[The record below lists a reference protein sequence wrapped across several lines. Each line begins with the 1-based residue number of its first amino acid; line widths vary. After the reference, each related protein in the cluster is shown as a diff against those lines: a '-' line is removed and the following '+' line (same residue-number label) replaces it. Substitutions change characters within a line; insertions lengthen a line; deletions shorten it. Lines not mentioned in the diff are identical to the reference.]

1 MFMKNAGLA
10 VLVVSFFL
18 CTGSAM
24 AQLNNQKPQDM
35 QDVGVEERLGDYIP
49 LDLTFA
55 DAAGD
60 SVTIGGLLEEGKP
73 VLLNPVYYEC
83 PQLCSMVKEAIFEA
97 VEGLQWSPGKDYT
110 IITFSIDSTEKTEL
124 AKKNKKEFI
133 TRLNKT
139 GAEEGWHFLTGSQKN
154 IRTLTD
160 AIGFDYKRLEN
171 GQFAHGAAITFLSP
185 EGTITRYL
193 YGIQFD
199 QFNFRNALYESADG
213 NIGSTVEQVLLYCYQ
228 YDADSNTY
236 VPVAWRIM
244 RLGGFATMII
254 LGIFLGFMWFR
265 YRQSKTN
272 KQIEIKN
279 GRA

>member
-1 MFMKNAGLA
+1 MKYTGLA
-10 VLVVSFFL
+10 VLVFIFFFYPD
-18 CTGSAM
+18 TAP
-24 AQLNNQKPQDM
+24 AQLNTQKPQDM
-35 QDVGVEERLGDYIP
+35 QDVGVEERLGKQIP

-55 DAAGD
+55 NSAGD
-60 SVTIGGLLEEGKP
+60 SVTIRELMKDGKP

-83 PQLCSMVKEAIFEA
+83 PQLCTMVKEAVFKA
-97 VEGLQWSPGKDYT
+97 VDGLQWDPGKDFT
-110 IITFSIDSTEKTEL
+110 IITFSIDSEEKTEL
-124 AKKNKKEFI
+124 AAKNKDEFVG
-133 TRLNKT
+133 RLNKPE
-139 GAEEGWHFLTGSQKN
+139 AENGWFFLTGSKKN

-185 EGTITRYL
+185 DGTIARYL

-199 QFNFRNALYESADG
+199 PFNFRNALYESADG
-213 NIGSTVEQVLLYCYQ
+213 NIGNTVEQVLLYCYQ
-228 YDADSNTY
+228 YDANSNTY

-244 RLGGFATMII
+244 RIGGFATMII

-265 YRQSKTN
+265 YRNSKTN
-272 KQIEIKN
+272 KQIERTN

>member
-1 MFMKNAGLA
+1 MKKAGLA
-10 VLVVSFFL
+10 VLILSFFL
-18 CTGSAM
+18 YPGSAP

-35 QDVGVEERLGDYIP
+35 QDVGIEERLGDQIP

-55 DAAGD
+55 NAAGD
-60 SVTIGGLLEEGKP
+60 SVTIGELMEEGKP

-124 AKKNKKEFI
+124 AANNKKEFL
-133 TRLNKT
+133 TRLNKS
-139 GAEEGWHFLTGSQKN
+139 GSEKGWHFLTGSQKN

-185 EGTITRYL
+185 AGIISRYL

-213 NIGSTVEQVLLYCYQ
+213 NIGNTVEQVLLYCYQ

-265 YRQSKTN
+265 YRHSKTN